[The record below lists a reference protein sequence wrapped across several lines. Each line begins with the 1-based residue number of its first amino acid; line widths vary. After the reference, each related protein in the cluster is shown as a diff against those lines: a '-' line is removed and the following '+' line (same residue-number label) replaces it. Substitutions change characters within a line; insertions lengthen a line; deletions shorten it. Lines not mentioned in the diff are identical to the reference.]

1 MCTHV
6 CVLPAP
12 PLQALTI
19 RALLSRY
26 TLGNTP
32 YSYDA
37 PRAPRAAQTAAAAD
51 TEPAEDVVV
60 AGSSR
65 LRPWTPL
72 TPLPTAAS
80 TPRPSVVTGVG
91 RLRGLGYREGPTLA
105 HSDAAAAMTTAAAMA
120 AALSTAAWDQATMAG
135 GEGTVPVDT
144 PPQQPPQTPPQQPRR
159 SIRGRLGSRDPALTT
174 SNGVRGAVA
183 ALVLVAAAAALVV
196 WAVRRCGT
204 RRRQRKAA
212 ASSPPPLP
220 PTLRVTTQRTAA
232 AGGSNGGGGMGLGL
246 ASPPSTHSSGNGH
259 GTVPGLRSRT
269 PSSTPTT

>member
-1 MCTHV
+1 
-6 CVLPAP
+6 
-12 PLQALTI
+12 
-19 RALLSRY
+19 
-26 TLGNTP
+26 
-32 YSYDA
+32 
-37 PRAPRAAQTAAAAD
+37 
-51 TEPAEDVVV
+51 VV
-60 AGSSR
+60 A
-65 LRPWTPL
+65 
-72 TPLPTAAS
+72 
-80 TPRPSVVTGVG
+80 GVG
-91 RLRGLGYREGPTLA
+91 RLRGLGYREGPTPA
-105 HSDAAAAMTTAAAMA
+105 HSDAAAMTTAMA
-120 AALSTAAWDQATMAG
+120 AAMSTAAWDQATMAG

-144 PPQQPPQTPPQQPRR
+144 PPQQPPQPPQPPQPRR
-159 SIRGRLGSRDPALTT
+159 SIRGRLGSREEVLTT

-196 WAVRRCGT
+196 WALRRCGT

-232 AGGSNGGGGMGLGL
+232 AGGSSGGGGMGLGL